1 MGGLFQLF
9 QRKGQGFPRIGQLP
23 TFWPL
28 TVGLRTVMAPVG
40 VSFCLLMYHEKHI
53 LRLKD

>member
-28 TVGLRTVMAPVG
+28 TVGLRTVMALVD
-40 VSFCLLMYHEKHI
+40 VSFSLLMCHEERI

>member
-9 QRKGQGFPRIGQLP
+9 QRKGQGFRRIGQLP

-28 TVGLRTVMAPVG
+28 TVGLRTVMALVG
-40 VSFCLLMYHEKHI
+40 VSFKLA
-53 LRLKD
+53 DVS